1 MYDYYIIYNLA
12 QICGAIPSVQGANT
26 QVVLT
31 DSSNG
36 SYTVNT
42 TVTYTCPD
50 NTTTRMSTCTY
61 APVGGAQWLGDLED
75 CPVIVGENSK
85 L

>member
-1 MYDYYIIYNLA
+1 MYNCYVIYKLA
-12 QICGAIPSVQGANT
+12 QTCGAIPSVQGAIT

-31 DSSNG
+31 DLSNG

-50 NTTTRMSTCTY
+50 NSTQISTCTY
-61 APVGGAQWLGDLED
+61 ASVGGAQWSGDLED
-75 CPVIVGENSK
+75 CVAVVGEK
-85 L
+85 